1 MMSLRRAARST
12 HDPLAHRFFSLHLVD
27 SGDGQALAALL
38 ASGPNAVASILGKLR
53 ELSGVDVAEL
63 LGQEPVVAPKSIPV
77 AGGVR

>member
-1 MMSLRRAARST
+1 M
-12 HDPLAHRFFSLHLVD
+12 DQVHLVD

-38 ASGPNAVASILGKLR
+38 ASGPNAVASILGTLR